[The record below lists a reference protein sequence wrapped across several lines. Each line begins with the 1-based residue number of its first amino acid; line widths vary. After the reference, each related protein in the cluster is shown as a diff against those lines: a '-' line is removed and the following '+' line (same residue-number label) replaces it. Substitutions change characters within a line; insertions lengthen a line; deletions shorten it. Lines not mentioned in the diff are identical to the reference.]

1 MLAKNQRNRNKSDNK
16 AKFNNKNI
24 DFMLFIQNDING
36 HIEWEQSEKSQKQLK
51 IRLLSLLKL
60 ATGTNLGK
68 DSKKNKSNNSSKW
81 LYK

>member
-36 HIEWEQSEKSQKQLK
+36 HI
-51 IRLLSLLKL
+51 KL
-60 ATGTNLGK
+60 E
-68 DSKKNKSNNSSKW
+68 
-81 LYK
+81 